1 MATALAGD
9 SVSVHYTGKLDD
21 GTVFD
26 SSRDREPLA
35 FTIGEGMLIPGF
47 EKAVL
52 GMSPGDS
59 AQVRI
64 PAEEAYGPYR
74 QELLS
79 RVPREDFPPSIT
91 PEVGLQ
97 LEATGEEGERMLVTI
112 TEVDEQSIL
121 IDGNHPLAG
130 QDLNF
135 SIQLLEIGVEVPK
148 GCCGGHGG
156 CGDHDHDDD
165 HECCGGHGEGCG
177 EGHGHGHG
185 HDHDHGHDHGCGCGH
200 KH

>member
-1 MATALAGD
+1 MATALSGD
-9 SVSVHYTGKLDD
+9 NVSVHYTGKLDD

-26 SSRDREPLA
+26 SSRGREPLA

-47 EKAVL
+47 EKAVV
-52 GMSPGDS
+52 GMSPGET
-59 AQVRI
+59 ANVRI
-64 PAEEAYGPYR
+64 PADEAYGPYR

-79 RVPREDFPPSIT
+79 RVPREDFPEEIV

-112 TEVDEQSIL
+112 TEVDDESIL

-130 QDLNF
+130 QDLTF
-135 SIQLLEIGVEVPK
+135 AIQLMEIGVEVPK

-156 CGDHDHDDD
+156 CGDD
-165 HECCGGHGEGCG
+165 GCG
-177 EGHGHGHG
+177 DGGCSD
-185 HDHDHGHDHGCGCGH
+185 HDHDHEHDHGDGHGCGCGH
-200 KH
+200 SH

>member
-9 SVSVHYTGKLDD
+9 NVSVHYTGKLDD

-26 SSRDREPLA
+26 SSRGREPLA

-47 EKAVL
+47 EKAVV
-52 GMSPGDS
+52 GMSPGES
-59 AQVRI
+59 AEVRI
-64 PAEEAYGPYR
+64 PADEAYGPYR

-79 RVPREDFPPSIT
+79 RVSREDFPAEIT

-97 LEATGEEGERMLVTI
+97 LEATSDEGDRMLVTI

-130 QDLNF
+130 QTLNF
-135 SIQLLEIGVEVPK
+135 SIQLMEIGVEVPK
-148 GCCGGHGG
+148 GCGCGHGG
-156 CGDHDHDDD
+156 CGDHDHDDE
-165 HECCGGHGEGCG
+165 HECCGGHGDCG
-177 EGHGHGHG
+177 D
-185 HDHDHGHDHGCGCGH
+185 HDHDHHDHDPDHGCGCGH
-200 KH
+200 RH